1 LPIFLQS
8 QLFTIAVMFRAFE
21 NCPTTIANVSKEKYT
36 GGIRQI
42 SGSGMVNSVQM
53 SAVERLLVYGDQGS
67 GARMFYLFIET
78 DAFENAV

>member
-1 LPIFLQS
+1 
-8 QLFTIAVMFRAFE
+8 M
-21 NCPTTIANVSKEKYT
+21 ANVSKEKYT

-67 GARMFYLFIET
+67 GARVFYLIIGT
-78 DAFENAV
+78 DAFENTVCKEKKSIKWKSLNKMYEL